1 MRIVLQPAARSD
13 KDVNQHY
20 LDTIA
25 SPVTFANHSDLL
37 APDVRE
43 HLEQLFP
50 EGTARM
56 WGVVPGKKNVNVS
69 KVQKM
74 SAGDFALFSGD
85 KKIYF
90 AGTIALLWRDEKLA
104 ERLWG
109 RNHNDQTWE
118 YMYALSGTQGL
129 DITVEEIRQLLSW
142 KPNRNIQGI
151 YILDHSDSETLQAY
165 LSLEPSTADTSSAP
179 APDPQAEAAAAVGFD
194 GELER
199 TALRAYRGEQAA
211 LKRHLLPGHTGQCA
225 LCGRV
230 LPAAL
235 LVAAHIKKRA
245 VCTDEEKRDFANIA
259 MLACSLGCDSLYE
272 RGYVTVIAGG
282 VLQVSP
288 LAHAVAALQEHVEQ
302 LAGRA
307 VPWWTEDREPHF
319 RWHRSHTFKA
329 GTPV

>member
-13 KDVNQHY
+13 KDVNRHY

-25 SPVTFANHSDLL
+25 SPVSFADHADLL
-37 APDVRE
+37 APDVRAR
-43 HLEQLFP
+43 LEELFP
-50 EGTARM
+50 DGSARM
-56 WGVVPGKKNVNVS
+56 WGVVPGKRDVNVS
-69 KVQKM
+69 KVRKF

-90 AGTIALLWRDEKLA
+90 AGTVALMWRDEKLA

-129 DITVEEIRQLLSW
+129 DITVEEIRELLDW

-151 YILDHSDSETLQAY
+151 YILDTDDSDTLRTY
-165 LSLEPSTADTSSAP
+165 LTLEPSTADTSGAP
-179 APDPQAEAAAAVGFD
+179 APDPQSDAAAACGFD

-211 LKRHLLPGHTGQCA
+211 LKRHLLPGPTGECA

-230 LPAAL
+230 LPATF

-272 RGYVTVIAGG
+272 RGYVTVTDGG
-282 VLQVSP
+282 VIEASP
-288 LAHAVAALQEHVEQ
+288 LAQDAPALQELVEQ

-307 VPWWTEDREPHF
+307 VPWWSEGREPHF
-319 RWHRSHTFKA
+319 RWHRAHTFKA
-329 GTPV
+329 GTPA